1 MGDPLLDLIGR
12 IEAAAN
18 AATPGPWEVYDGLD
32 IDTVRGEVVT
42 IVDEWEVARPTGEVT
57 VDADHDAT
65 HIATADPPTVL
76 LLCRLARAA
85 LAIEQ
90 LHGTDCEVDAM
101 VAISEVADA
110 AREGLADA

>member
-1 MGDPLLDLIGR
+1 LLDLIGR

-18 AATPGPWEVYDGLD
+18 AATPGPWEMYDGLD
-32 IDTVRGEVVT
+32 IDTVRGEVVA

-85 LAIEQ
+85 IEEAD
-90 LHGTDCEVDAM
+90 TACEDAPSLYCA
-101 VAISEVADA
+101 VDA
-110 AREGLADA
+110 ARDEVDDA